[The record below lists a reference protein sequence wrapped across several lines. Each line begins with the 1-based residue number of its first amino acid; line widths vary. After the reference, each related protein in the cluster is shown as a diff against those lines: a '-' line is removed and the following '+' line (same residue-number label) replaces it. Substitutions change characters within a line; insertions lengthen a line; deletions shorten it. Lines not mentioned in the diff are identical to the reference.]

1 MPSLSRTG
9 RSGPLPQSTNAG
21 SIRMGRAEAIAALDP
36 EGGAGWS
43 VLLTR
48 VSDAGLVG
56 ARLLR
61 PRAGLGAPVR
71 QPIGPQLL
79 GLALRGRTGGRTLQR
94 RRGRN
99 RQLLHRGQLELGVPV
114 LHHAPVQ
121 PILRD
126 DRRQLAVA

>member
-9 RSGPLPQSTNAG
+9 RSVPLPQSTKAG

-36 EGGAGWS
+36 QGAAGWC
-43 VLLTR
+43 VVLTR

-71 QPIGPQLL
+71 QPVGPGLL
-79 GLALRGRTGGRTLQR
+79 GLALRGRTGSWTLDR
-94 RRGRN
+94 SRIGN
-99 RQLLHRGQLELGVPV
+99 RQLLH
-114 LHHAPVQ
+114 
-121 PILRD
+121 
-126 DRRQLAVA
+126 